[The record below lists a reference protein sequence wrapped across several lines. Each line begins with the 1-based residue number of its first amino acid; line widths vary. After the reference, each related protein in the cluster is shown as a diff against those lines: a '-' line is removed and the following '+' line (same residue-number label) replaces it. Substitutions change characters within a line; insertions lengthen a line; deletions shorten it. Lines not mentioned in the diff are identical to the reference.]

1 MKIKVLASGSKG
13 NSTLIMTENCKL
25 LIDAGISYRKIKKF
39 LSDEEINVSELNGV
53 LVTHVH
59 SDHISGLAS
68 LVAKENTK
76 IYIQEDQYEE
86 IAKVIPQDYIEIV
99 KDKNLN
105 IEDIE
110 IEYLNMSHDQPCYSY
125 IISDGDK
132 RIYYVTD
139 TGYINRRY
147 KEKISNMDMYL
158 IESNHNEVMLMEG
171 PYPTILK
178 QRVISDSGH
187 MSNKYA
193 GKILREVI
201 GDKTEYIVLMHI
213 SENNNTEEMAITEVD
228 EELSKVSYMGR
239 LIPAK
244 QHEPLELIEL
254 C

>member
-13 NSTLIMTENCKL
+13 NSTLIMTEKCKL

-68 LVAKENTK
+68 LVAKEN
-76 IYIQEDQYEE
+76 
-86 IAKVIPQDYIEIV
+86 KVIPQDYIEIV